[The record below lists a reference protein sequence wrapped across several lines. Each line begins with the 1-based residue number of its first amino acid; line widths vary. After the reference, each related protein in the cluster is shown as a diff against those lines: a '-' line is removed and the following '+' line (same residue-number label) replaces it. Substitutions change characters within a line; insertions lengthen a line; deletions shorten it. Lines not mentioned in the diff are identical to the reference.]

1 MYPSLLGYL
10 QYSVE
15 VVPFQHSVK
24 SMRLRIVSVYTIYKR
39 MFYIY
44 SLNCLTPHLEELET
58 KLRQKWT
65 LGLAFSAMA
74 LLEGLKL

>member
-1 MYPSLLGYL
+1 MAKMPCT
-10 QYSVE
+10 
-15 VVPFQHSVK
+15 
-24 SMRLRIVSVYTIYKR
+24 SMRLRIVSVYTILYKR

-74 LLEGLKL
+74 LLGGLKL